1 MKTNE
6 NLALSSSYDSEHS
19 ALHSKKKSKRIRTI
33 FTSEQLDRLEKEFEK
48 QQYIVGNE
56 RLYLAKTLDLSE
68 AQIKVKFNWK
78 CLWNKY

>member
-1 MKTNE
+1 
-6 NLALSSSYDSEHS
+6 
-19 ALHSKKKSKRIRTI
+19 
-33 FTSEQLDRLEKEFEK
+33 LDRLEKEFEK

-78 CLWNKY
+78 FL